1 MKKIKVTLVF
11 VVAFTAIIFILL
23 NNKSKMEAKS
33 RNDIVRAF
41 PVSVASVTKQK
52 SSETLSLV
60 GTIAANNDV
69 AIVSETQG
77 KVTHVFVNVGDVVSA
92 NSPLVQVDD
101 ELKQANYETAE
112 VNFEKAKKDFERVES
127 LSKDKSATDA
137 QLEGARLAMKS
148 AEAQFTVAKRMLDD
162 TKIKSPI
169 AGIVSSRMVDVGAMI
184 QNGMPIANVVDIS
197 LLKVKVNVAEK
208 DVFKLHVNDNV
219 EITTDVYHGISFNG
233 KIATISAKGDDAHT
247 YPVEISLAN
256 NKEHPLKAGMFGRVS
271 FASMNEDEAL
281 TISRDALVG
290 SLKKPQVF
298 VVENG
303 MAKLRDVV
311 VEKEIGT
318 MLSLRDGLREGETVV
333 VNGQNNLRDGVA
345 VSIIQ

>member
-169 AGIVSSRMVDVGAMI
+169 AGIVSSRMVDVGVMI

-197 LLKVKVNVAEK
+197 MLKVKVNVAEK
-208 DVFKLHVNDNV
+208 DVFKLRANDDV
-219 EITTDVYHGISFNG
+219 VITTDVYRGISFNG

-318 MLSLRDGLREGETVV
+318 RLAIQNGLNEQETIV

>member
-169 AGIVSSRMVDVGAMI
+169 AGIVSSRMVDVGVMI

-197 LLKVKVNVAEK
+197 MLKVKVNVAEK
-208 DVFKLHVNDNV
+208 DVFKLRANDDV
-219 EITTDVYHGISFNG
+219 VITTDVYRGISFNG

-247 YPVEISLAN
+247 YPVEISFAN
-256 NKEHPLKAGMFGRVS
+256 NKEHPLKAGMFGSLIFFLRNFEISLVNSS
-271 FASMNEDEAL
+271 FV
-281 TISRDALVG
+281 I
-290 SLKKPQVF
+290 
-298 VVENG
+298 
-303 MAKLRDVV
+303 
-311 VEKEIGT
+311 
-318 MLSLRDGLREGETVV
+318 
-333 VNGQNNLRDGVA
+333 
-345 VSIIQ
+345 